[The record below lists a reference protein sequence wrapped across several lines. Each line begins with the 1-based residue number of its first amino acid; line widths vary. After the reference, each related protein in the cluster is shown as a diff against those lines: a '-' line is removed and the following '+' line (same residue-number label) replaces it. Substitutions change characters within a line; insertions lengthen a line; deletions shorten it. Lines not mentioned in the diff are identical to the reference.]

1 MTHKDEGYKGNKYI
15 IILIYDTY
23 KNVLFPHSVIALK
36 HRSDRPTWHQI
47 FIKEHNKKRSDSDL
61 PVGKTLFVVNVPPY
75 VNADHLSKGFA
86 IAGDVAHVVLAD
98 RKGNR
103 FAMPNTATAPSRHF
117 TSTPNTNVFKC
128 AFVVFRST
136 KALRNALELDEVLL
150 YQNDKT
156 ILTTGIAKWQ
166 QEHAQSLPDEAA
178 IEEEVEQYMVAFEQT
193 ELEQRLV
200 AKQPEVDDDGWQVVK
215 KGRGAGFEQKE
226 TTLKRLDDKVQEGKK
241 KKELQNFYT
250 FQIRDS
256 KRQHVVGLR
265 KRFENDKR
273 KIETMKQA
281 RHFKPY

>member
-1 MTHKDEGYKGNKYI
+1 M
-15 IILIYDTY
+15 
-23 KNVLFPHSVIALK
+23 
-36 HRSDRPTWHQI
+36 
-47 FIKEHNKKRSDSDL
+47 FIKEHTKTRSATDL

-75 VNADHLSKGFA
+75 VNAEHLTKGFA
-86 IAGDVAHVVLAD
+86 IAGEVAHVVLAD

-103 FAMPNTATAPSRHF
+103 FALPSTLNASSRHF
-117 TSTPNTNVFKC
+117 TSVANTNVFKC
-128 AFVVFRST
+128 AFIVFRLT
-136 KALRNALELDEVLL
+136 KALRNALDLDEVQL

-156 ILTTGIAKWQ
+156 ILTTGISKWQ
-166 QEHAQSLPDEAA
+166 QEHAQSMPDDAA
-178 IEEEVEQYMVAFEQT
+178 IELEVQQYIATFEQS
-193 ELEQRLV
+193 ELEQRV
-200 AKQPEVDDDGWQVVK
+200 AAKQPEVDDDGWQVVK
-215 KGRGAGFEQKE
+215 KGRGSGLEQKE
-226 TTLKRLDDKVQEGKK
+226 TTLKRLDDKVQEGKS